1 LIYAGDH
8 SPTEKDA
15 TITGTTRD
23 ESACES
29 TATSESMPEQA
40 TDAPYV
46 KPVKVKPL
54 PVCIHSGKA
63 LEEERMMRFVI
74 GPEDV
79 LYPDFAGDLP
89 GKPMWCSL
97 YRETLQEAVRDN
109 SFAKASGKTV
119 NIPENIMDQIDKG
132 LRHQALAMLSMC
144 KKSGHLLTGAEKT
157 EQVLKSGKAGI
168 YLTAAAKDADTREK
182 LSFLARNAR
191 VVDMF
196 TSDELSKASGANKV
210 FHAAMT
216 RGGTTERFFSHV
228 KRMNLFRNQT
238 NDPKQQADKHDR

>member
-1 LIYAGDH
+1 MIYAGDH

-23 ESACES
+23 DGARESIAEN
-29 TATSESMPEQA
+29 AA
-40 TDAPYV
+40 DAPYV
-46 KPVKVKPL
+46 KPAKVKPL

-63 LEEERMMRFVI
+63 MEEERMMRFVI

-79 LYPDFAGDLP
+79 LYPDFSGDLP

-97 YRETLQEAVRDN
+97 YRETMQEAVRDN

-119 NIPENIMDQIDKG
+119 NIPENIMDQIDMG
-132 LRHQALAMLSMC
+132 LRNQALSMLSMC

-182 LSFLARNAR
+182 LAFLSQAVNAR
-191 VVDMF
+191 TVDMF

-216 RGGTTERFFSHV
+216 RGGTTERFFTHV
-228 KRMNLFRNQT
+228 KRMNLFKKLNQ
-238 NDPKQQADKHDR
+238 